1 MFSNEASR
9 GRMGVLKKLTE
20 APLTECENAASFL
33 QSNFWG
39 AFKASFA
46 WKPYSFCVEWADFD
60 EKTPFLAMYRKPAA
74 GMGFVYVPWGPEL
87 PDSFPMDS
95 ETRTAALT
103 ETALAMRPFL
113 PKDSAFV
120 RFDPAWFSCAD
131 EKPPEI
137 LKPFS
142 RAAADIQ
149 PPDTVI
155 IDISPPL
162 DIILAQMKPKW
173 RYNIRLGCKKT
184 RVFRA
189 DADGLDAFYALFKET
204 ALRDGIAI
212 HGIAYYKR
220 LFELAAVENSVDLRL
235 YLAEAESRPL
245 AGIITLFRGKTA
257 SYLYGASSNVNRNL
271 MAAYALQ
278 WQAVQD
284 AKAAGCLCYD
294 LFGIPPDASPA
305 HPMAGLYLFKT
316 GFGGH
321 IIHRPGSWDYAY
333 KVTHTTLFHA
343 AEKLRKMAFNAR
355 KRQPRRSGHVET
367 NGK

>member
-1 MFSNEASR
+1 MLSQKTCR
-9 GRMGVLKKLTE
+9 GSEVLKKLTE
-20 APLTECENAASFL
+20 TPLSECKNAESFL
-33 QSNFWG
+33 QSDFWG
-39 AFKASFA
+39 AFKASFE
-46 WKPYSFCVEWADFD
+46 WKPYSFCVEWAGFK
-60 EKTPFLAMYRKPAA
+60 EKTSLMVIYRKLAA
-74 GMGFVYVPWGPEL
+74 GMGFVYAPWGPEL

-103 ETALAMRPFL
+103 ETALAIKPFL
-113 PKDSAFV
+113 PKDTAFA

-131 EKPPEI
+131 AKPPGI

-149 PPDTVI
+149 APDTVI
-155 IDISPPL
+155 IDISPPPDL
-162 DIILAQMKPKW
+162 ILAQMKPKW

-189 DADGLDAFYALFKET
+189 DADGLASFYALFKET

-220 LFELAAVENSVDLRL
+220 LFELASAENSVDVRL
-235 YLAEAESRPL
+235 YLAEADAKPL

-271 MAAYALQ
+271 MATYALQ
-278 WQAVQD
+278 WQAIHD

-305 HPMAGLYLFKT
+305 RPMAGLYLFKT
-316 GFGGH
+316 GFGGRV
-321 IIHRPGSWDYAY
+321 IHRPGSWDYAY
-333 KVTHTTLFHA
+333 KAAHTALFHA

-355 KRQPRRSGHVET
+355 KRRPRRKLPVGT